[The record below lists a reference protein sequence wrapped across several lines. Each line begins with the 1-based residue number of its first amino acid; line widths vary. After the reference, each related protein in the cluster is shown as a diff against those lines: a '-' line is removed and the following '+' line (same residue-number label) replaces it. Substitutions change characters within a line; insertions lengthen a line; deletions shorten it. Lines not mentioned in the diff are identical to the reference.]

1 MGKNVEKMT
10 YSEINERI
18 DKLIKTVK
26 SISKKKVSKKNQK
39 VLV

>member
-1 MGKNVEKMT
+1 MSKNVEKMT
-10 YSEINERI
+10 YGEIDKRL

-26 SISKKKVSKKNQK
+26 SISKKKKKGQK

>member
-1 MGKNVEKMT
+1 MSKKVEKMT

-18 DKLIKTVK
+18 EKLIKTVK
-26 SISKKKVSKKNQK
+26 SMSKKKDGKKNQK